1 LFNPSRRLIWLA
13 LIFGLV
19 FMAGMVK
26 LFLLRFEA
34 GNVYPAYSSLRSD
47 PLGTL
52 AFFESLRRISA
63 DAVSRNFRP
72 LERVKMAPD
81 TTLMIIGAKGLPFFL
96 GDKKKDDLFEN
107 LAQSGGRL
115 VLTFTP
121 ATPYQGS
128 EDKADEAKDSPRDKT
143 DGKKPEAAKDKT
155 EAETKEKECT
165 CDAGFDA
172 LGFRFNTPTGE
183 DWDEHAN
190 RLSRASEIL
199 PPSIPWRAPLSFQLK
214 DNSWKTLYTWQ
225 GEPVVVQR
233 PWGRGTVVM
242 VADSYLLSNE
252 ALRNNRNSGLL
263 TWLVHPGNAIVFD
276 ETLKGLIK
284 QPGMAG
290 LARQYRLHG
299 VVAAVLA
306 VVGLFI
312 WRQSAIFIA
321 PVQTEMDPD
330 HTQPAAGRDT
340 SRGLVYLARQHID
353 LRSLMT
359 ICLKAWKGQ
368 AAQRLSADRIAE
380 VEAMVAEAAA
390 DPRKEKQVKTY
401 IDICELL
408 KQGKR
413 S

>member
-13 LIFGLV
+13 LICALV

-52 AFFESLRRISA
+52 ALYESLQRLPA
-63 DAVSRNFRP
+63 EAVSRNFRP
-72 LERVKMAPD
+72 LKRVMMAPHS
-81 TTLMIIGAKGLPFFL
+81 TFMIIGSRGLPSFL
-96 GDKKKDDLFEN
+96 RDKKKNSLLDN
-107 LAQSGGRL
+107 LSQSGGRL

-121 ATPYQGS
+121 ATPFQGS
-128 EDKADEAKDSPRDKT
+128 EDKKGEAKDNTREKT
-143 DGKKPEAAKDKT
+143 DGKKPETAEDKT
-155 EAETKEKECT
+155 EAETKEEDCT
-165 CDAGFDA
+165 CDAGFET
-172 LGFRFNTPTGE
+172 LGFRFNTPIGE
-183 DWDEHAN
+183 DWDDHAN
-190 RLSRASEIL
+190 RLSRAPEIL
-199 PPSIPWRAPLSFQLK
+199 PPSIPWRAPLSFRLE
-214 DNSWKTLYTWQ
+214 DDSWEALYTWQ

-233 PWGRGTVVM
+233 PWGKGTLVM

-252 ALRNNRNSGLL
+252 ALRNNRYTGLL

-276 ETLKGLIK
+276 ETLKGVVK

-299 VVAAVLA
+299 IFAAVLA

-321 PVQTEMDPD
+321 PVQTEKDPV
-330 HTQPAAGRDT
+330 HTRPAAGRDT
-340 SRGLVYLARQHID
+340 RRGLVYLAQQHID
-353 LRSLMT
+353 IRSLMT
-359 ICLKAWKGQ
+359 VCLKAWKGQ

-401 IDICELL
+401 IEICELL

>member
-1 LFNPSRRLIWLA
+1 
-13 LIFGLV
+13 
-19 FMAGMVK
+19 MAGMVK

-52 AFFESLRRISA
+52 AFFESLRRISP

-81 TTLMIIGAKGLPFFL
+81 TTLMILGAQDLPFFHR
-96 GDKKKDDLFEN
+96 GKKKDSLLEDLT
-107 LAQSGGRL
+107 QSGGRL

-121 ATPYQGS
+121 AKPFQGS
-128 EDKADEAKDSPRDKT
+128 EGREDQAEDNTQEKSDGRKPEAAKDNIREKT
-143 DGKKPEAAKDKT
+143 DDKKPEAAKDKT
-155 EAETKEKECT
+155 ETDTKEEECT

-172 LGFRFNTPTGE
+172 LGFRFHTPTGE
-183 DWDEHAN
+183 DWDDHAN
-190 RLSRASEIL
+190 RLSRSSDIL
-199 PPSIPWRAPLSFQLK
+199 PSSIPWRAPLSFRLQ
-214 DNSWKTLYTWQ
+214 DDSWETLYAWQ

-233 PWGRGTVVM
+233 PWGKGTLVM

-252 ALRNNRNSGLL
+252 ALRNNRYTGLL

-299 VVAAVLA
+299 IVAAVLA

-321 PVQTEMDPD
+321 PVQTEKDPD
-330 HTQPAAGRDT
+330 HTRPAAGRDT

-353 LRSLMT
+353 LRSLMPV
-359 ICLKAWKGQ
+359 CLKAWKGQ